1 MVTMEGNSTLNNFTT
16 LTISFKTEMI
26 YEEVDIERTGKPDQ
40 GWYHLFTR
48 TDRINQIDALIQP
61 GIRGEDII
69 DEERDTREFPW
80 DLNIGA
86 EHFHTGIP
94 EYHRGSKIGPNP
106 HFSR

>member
-1 MVTMEGNSTLNNFTT
+1 MEGNSTFNNFTT
-16 LTISFKTEMI
+16 MTISFKTEMI

-69 DEERDTREFPW
+69 LFKQRFS
-80 DLNIGA
+80 G
-86 EHFHTGIP
+86 TGFKL
-94 EYHRGSKIGPNP
+94 GGGGCG
-106 HFSR
+106 